1 MRITV
6 QYETLLKRAAG
17 TGSEVV
23 DVDVDGPQDVRDVIL
38 QIAGR
43 RGDPLQSLLVDAAG
57 EVRSSVLIF
66 IGDGQVSLSDSRPI
80 CEGDVLTLMS
90 PISGG

>member
-1 MRITV
+1 MPITV

-17 TGSEVV
+17 TGSEIL
-23 DVDVDGPQDVRDVIL
+23 DVDGPQDVRSLIL

-43 RGDPLQSLLVDAAG
+43 KGDPLQSLLVDAAG
-57 EVRSSVLIF
+57 ELRSSVLIF
-66 IGDGQVSLSDSRPI
+66 IGDRQVSAGESPALQD
-80 CEGDVLTLMS
+80 GDIVTLMS

>member
-1 MRITV
+1 MPITI

-17 TGSEVV
+17 TGSEIL
-23 DVDVDGPQDVRDVIL
+23 DVDGAEDVKSLIR
-38 QIAGR
+38 QIARR

-57 EVRSSVLIF
+57 DVRCSVLIF
-66 IGDGQVSLSDSRPI
+66 IGDQQVSASDSPALHD
-80 CEGDVLTLMS
+80 GDVVTLMS